1 VLVSSHLLAEI
12 EQVATHVGIM
22 SAGRLLRQGSLGD
35 VLQGANTQLRVET
48 SKVDDALRVLACLS
62 LEVSEQGPGYLL
74 AGMRELTADRINA
87 ALVNAGVPVHGL
99 RVERPALEDFFVQL
113 TGEGFDVVR

>member
-1 VLVSSHLLAEI
+1 
-12 EQVATHVGIM
+12 
-22 SAGRLLRQGSLGD
+22 
-35 VLQGANTQLRVET
+35 
-48 SKVDDALRVLACLS
+48 
-62 LEVSEQGPGYLL
+62 
-74 AGMRELTADRINA
+74 MRELTADQINA

>member
-1 VLVSSHLLAEI
+1 MLA
-12 EQVATHVGIM
+12 
-22 SAGRLLRQGSLGD
+22 D
-35 VLQGANTQLRVET
+35 
-48 SKVDDALRVLACLS
+48 LS
-62 LEVSEQGPGYLL
+62 LDAAERGQGYLL
-74 AGMRELTADRINA
+74 TAMRELTADQINA